1 LKQWVNKPF
10 DQIGLAS
17 IHALLEKVE
26 TLDELKRLVGTARR
40 MLDEDPANIALRFL
54 SVCARARSAVE
65 SDGSVEQESTTLLR
79 QVVREY
85 DDLQA
90 PDAILLDLVSEIDA
104 ERPWMGDG
112 ILQDTLRLVG
122 SASFVRNYLHR
133 CGTWPEGE
141 ARGMMLVLLAA
152 DDLRTVQAT
161 GFYSNLPLQV

>member
-1 LKQWVNKPF
+1 MNKPF
-10 DQIGLAS
+10 DQIGLTS

-26 TLDELKRLVGTARR
+26 TLDELKRLVGTTRR

-54 SVCARARSAVE
+54 SVCARARTRRDVE
-65 SDGSVEQESTTLLR
+65 SDSSVEQESTTLLR
-79 QVVREY
+79 QIVREY

-133 CGTWPEGE
+133 HETWPEGE